1 MKLNDWFDNLSIEE
15 DFDEI
20 HSVYRAISDDGGD
33 WGYDVR
39 KFVNGRYSITD
50 SEGNKA
56 SYSKSEKQCFLDYLD
71 KKFGDGQSVDA
82 KWVMLTVLQKED

>member
-20 HSVYRAISDDGGD
+20 HSVYRAIYDDGGE
-33 WGYDVR
+33 WGYVVQ
-39 KFVNGRYSITD
+39 KFSNGQYSITD

-56 SYSKSEKQCFLDYLD
+56 SYSKSEKLLFIDYLD
-71 KKFGDGQSVDA
+71 EKYGDGLGVDG
-82 KWVMLTVLQKED
+82 KWIMLKGIHKED